1 MPEVPTGGVMTTRHE
16 SSRIFIPASDTNW
29 ALDLAEELERYF
41 SPSWV
46 SDPKDAEERAAIE
59 ECGVLAGIE
68 IQETMR

>member
-1 MPEVPTGGVMTTRHE
+1 MTDAQRGP
-16 SSRIFIPASDTNW
+16 RIFIPASDTNW

-46 SDPKDAEERAAIE
+46 SDPKDAEEREAIE

-68 IQETMR
+68 IQEAIR